1 MGRLKP
7 DGSPSPPDSDTSSS
21 SSSSSGSSSGE
32 SWNGFSDGD
41 QADDQENV
49 VVSAGQRLSD
59 EMGWDQPS
67 MNLDERGWRYVAIRE
82 IIHAA
87 HYADIGYL
95 EDVVRYSN
103 ERLSAESL
111 AWLRGVQN
119 MIASRVI
126 AAGPITPNDI
136 QNFRAAE
143 ERLDTQATQ
152 CINTQEAADVLGL
165 GQTTKP
171 RLASTPRAIWLRPW
185 QPVAIYSLLGFET
198 TLKGAM
204 LCDAMGLGETIQ
216 MIGHILADCGRLTH
230 KLSIIGS
237 ELWISPEALRFSLL
251 AHISSAFH
259 RISYAKL

>member
-1 MGRLKP
+1 MGRPKP

-111 AWLRGVQN
+111 ACSTAHLEH
-119 MIASRVI
+119 
-126 AAGPITPNDI
+126 P
-136 QNFRAAE
+136 E
-143 ERLDTQATQ
+143 
-152 CINTQEAADVLGL
+152 
-165 GQTTKP
+165 QTTFRCP
-171 RLASTPRAIWLRPW
+171 
-185 QPVAIYSLLGFET
+185 
-198 TLKGAM
+198 
-204 LCDAMGLGETIQ
+204 
-216 MIGHILADCGRLTH
+216 HILTGPDTGHA
-230 KLSIIGS
+230 
-237 ELWISPEALRFSLL
+237 
-251 AHISSAFH
+251 
-259 RISYAKL
+259 

>member
-1 MGRLKP
+1 MGRPKP

-111 AWLRGVQN
+111 AWLREVQN

-204 LCDAMGLGETIQ
+204 LCDAMGLG
-216 MIGHILADCGRLTH
+216 
-230 KLSIIGS
+230 
-237 ELWISPEALRFSLL
+237 ISW
-251 AHISSAFH
+251 
-259 RISYAKL
+259 RIVVG